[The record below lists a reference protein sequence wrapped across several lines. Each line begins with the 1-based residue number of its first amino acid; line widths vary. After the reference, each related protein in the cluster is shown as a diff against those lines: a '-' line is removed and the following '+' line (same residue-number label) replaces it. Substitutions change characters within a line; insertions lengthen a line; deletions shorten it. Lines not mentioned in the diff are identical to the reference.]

1 MVAFHP
7 APASFRIQPGPDL
20 AVPVVVLVV
29 VNGQRRSPGQHRGEC
44 GSQLRYADRGL
55 GHNGQLNWLKGG
67 FLGLQDFFDEMTTY
81 SSAADILQIAW
92 QLIQPRVPLNLD
104 VQKNLYTTDSM
115 GTVGNAFQQLVGF
128 QQTFAVNPDD
138 LSDSTGSAVVANNL
152 PSS

>member
-1 MVAFHP
+1 MANGDPQNNIAASVA
-7 APASFRIQPGPDL
+7 ASYDMPIAVSVIEKL
-20 AVPVVVLVV
+20 AKFPFL
-29 VNGQRRSPGQHRGEC
+29 Q
-44 GSQLRYADRGL
+44 QLGY
-55 GHNGQLNWLKGG
+55 NGQLSWLQGG

-115 GTVGNAFQQLVGF
+115 ATVGNAFQQLVGF

>member
-1 MVAFHP
+1 MANGDPQNNIAASVA
-7 APASFRIQPGPDL
+7 ASYDMPIAVSVIEKL
-20 AVPVVVLVV
+20 AKFPFL
-29 VNGQRRSPGQHRGEC
+29 Q
-44 GSQLRYADRGL
+44 QLGY
-55 GHNGQLNWLKGG
+55 NGQLSWLQGG

-81 SSAADILQIAW
+81 SSAADILQAAW
-92 QLIQPRVPLNLD
+92 QLIQKRVPLNLD
-104 VQKNLYTTDSM
+104 VQKSLYTTDSM

>member
-1 MVAFHP
+1 MANGDPQNNIAASVA
-7 APASFRIQPGPDL
+7 ASYDMPIAVSVIEKL
-20 AVPVVVLVV
+20 AKFPFL
-29 VNGQRRSPGQHRGEC
+29 Q
-44 GSQLRYADRGL
+44 QLGY
-55 GHNGQLNWLKGG
+55 NGQLSWLQGG

-81 SSAADILQIAW
+81 SSAADILQTAW
-92 QLIQPRVPLNLD
+92 QLIQKRVPLNLD
-104 VQKNLYTTDSM
+104 VQKSLYTTDSM

>member
-1 MVAFHP
+1 MANGDPQDNIAASVA
-7 APASFRIQPGPDL
+7 ASYDMPI
-20 AVPVVVLVV
+20 AVSVIEKLSKFPFL
-29 VNGQRRSPGQHRGEC
+29 Q
-44 GSQLRYADRGL
+44 QLGY
-55 GHNGQLNWLKGG
+55 NGQLNWLKGG

-92 QLIQPRVPLNLD
+92 QLIQPRVPLNLY

>member
-1 MVAFHP
+1 MANGDPQNNIAASVA
-7 APASFRIQPGPDL
+7 ASYDMPIAVSVIEKL
-20 AVPVVVLVV
+20 AKFPFL
-29 VNGQRRSPGQHRGEC
+29 Q
-44 GSQLRYADRGL
+44 QLGY
-55 GHNGQLNWLKGG
+55 NGQLSWLQGG

-81 SSAADILQIAW
+81 SSAADILQAAW
-92 QLIQPRVPLNLD
+92 QLIQKRVPLNLD
-104 VQKNLYTTDSM
+104 VQKSLYTTNSM

>member
-1 MVAFHP
+1 MANGDPQNNIAASVA
-7 APASFRIQPGPDL
+7 ASYDMPIAVSVIEKL
-20 AVPVVVLVV
+20 AKFPFL
-29 VNGQRRSPGQHRGEC
+29 Q
-44 GSQLRYADRGL
+44 QLGY
-55 GHNGQLNWLKGG
+55 NGQLSWLQGG

-92 QLIQPRVPLNLD
+92 QLIQKRVPLNLD

>member
-1 MVAFHP
+1 MANGDPQNNIATSVA
-7 APASFRIQPGPDL
+7 ASYDMPIAVSVIEKL
-20 AVPVVVLVV
+20 AKFPFL
-29 VNGQRRSPGQHRGEC
+29 Q
-44 GSQLRYADRGL
+44 QLGY
-55 GHNGQLNWLKGG
+55 NGQLSWLQGG

-81 SSAADILQIAW
+81 SSAADILQAAW
-92 QLIQPRVPLNLD
+92 QLIQKRVPLNLD
-104 VQKNLYTTDSM
+104 VQKSLYTTDSM

>member
-1 MVAFHP
+1 MANGDPQDNIAASVA
-7 APASFRIQPGPDL
+7 ASYDMPI
-20 AVPVVVLVV
+20 AVSVIEKLSKFPFL
-29 VNGQRRSPGQHRGEC
+29 Q
-44 GSQLRYADRGL
+44 QLGY
-55 GHNGQLNWLKGG
+55 NGQLNWLQGG

-92 QLIQPRVPLNLD
+92 QLIQKRVPLNLD

-138 LSDSTGSAVVANNL
+138 LSDSTGSAVVASNL

>member
-1 MVAFHP
+1 MANGDPQNNIAASVA
-7 APASFRIQPGPDL
+7 ASYDMPIAVSVIEKL
-20 AVPVVVLVV
+20 AKFPFL
-29 VNGQRRSPGQHRGEC
+29 Q
-44 GSQLRYADRGL
+44 QLGY
-55 GHNGQLNWLKGG
+55 NGQLSWLQGG

-104 VQKNLYTTDSM
+104 VQRNLYTTDSM